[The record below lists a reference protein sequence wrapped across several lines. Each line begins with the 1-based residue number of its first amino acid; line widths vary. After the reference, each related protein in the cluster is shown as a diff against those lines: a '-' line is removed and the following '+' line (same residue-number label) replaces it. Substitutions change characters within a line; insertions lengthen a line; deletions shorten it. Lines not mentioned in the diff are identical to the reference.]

1 VILILLIAT
10 ILLII
15 PVLQPGLESYFTGER
30 FTVLRNLLATI
41 GGALVG
47 ATAIGFSVVMIAV
60 QLNFARIPHG
70 VFRKLSADIRLLG
83 AFAVTFILAAVVA
96 ALSLIPDASWATT
109 AITAGRRTRRFI
121 CAALRRTG

>member
-10 ILLII
+10 TLLII
-15 PVLQPGLESYFTGER
+15 PVLQPGLESYFTGEC

-47 ATAIGFSVVMIAV
+47 ATAIGFTVVMIAV

-70 VFRKLSADIRLLG
+70 IFFGSSARIFGYSARL
-83 AFAVTFILAAVVA
+83 
-96 ALSLIPDASWATT
+96 P
-109 AITAGRRTRRFI
+109 
-121 CAALRRTG
+121 